1 MRIRRI
7 ILQIVAYTL
16 YALVAFVVFV
26 YVLFPY
32 DLLQQRLME
41 WVSQD
46 GIQLVLTRLRPAF
59 PPGLR
64 AEGIRLQVDQLSPS
78 DATLSHRDPTRPA

>member
-7 ILQIVAYTL
+7 ILQILAYTL

-41 WVSQD
+41 WASQD
-46 GIQLVLTRLRPAF
+46 GSATGAH
-59 PPGLR
+59 
-64 AEGIRLQVDQLSPS
+64 AAAPS
-78 DATLSHRDPTRPA
+78 VPSWLAS